1 MSTAY
6 KCDICGEFYEN
17 GIPLI
22 VNKDDIDAYVYRK
35 SLTKQKIACDI
46 CPGCIEAIQ
55 KAIDRRKKE
64 CDNDQ
69 Y

>member
-1 MSTAY
+1 MSKAY
-6 KCDICGEFYEN
+6 KCDICGEFYEKD
-17 GIPLI
+17 IPLI
-22 VNKDDIDAYVYRK
+22 VNKDDAYIYRK
-35 SLTKQKIACDI
+35 SLTKQKVITCDI

-55 KAIDRRKKE
+55 KAINGRKKE